1 MGQLAEGLLSLSGW
15 AAATVWAVAHVLL
28 GYAAGAGWRQV
39 HHLSGRVGLLLGGA
53 VLVVLA
59 VAWLLRRLAG
69 RHDDEPRQPVTSGGA
84 ATAELGAVG
93 RQPWVARGSE
103 APEARAPFS
112 PLAGCP
118 HLAAAGCYPL
128 VVLAPAER

>member
-15 AAATVWAVAHVLL
+15 AAATVWAVAHVQL
-28 GYAAGAGWRQV
+28 GYAAGVGWRQV

-59 VAWLLRRLAG
+59 VAWLLRRLAR
-69 RHDDEPRQPVTSGGA
+69 RHDEPRQPGTSGGA

-103 APEARAPFS
+103 APEPGPRFSSCRLPVPGCSRLLLSRRLRA
-112 PLAGCP
+112 G
-118 HLAAAGCYPL
+118 
-128 VVLAPAER
+128 

>member
-15 AAATVWAVAHVLL
+15 AAATVWAVAHVQL
-28 GYAAGAGWRQV
+28 GYAAGVGWRQV

-59 VAWLLRRLAG
+59 VAWLLRRLAR
-69 RHDDEPRQPVTSGGA
+69 RHDEPRQPGTSGGA

-103 APEARAPFS
+103 APEARAPFLLLPAARPGCS
-112 PLAGCP
+112 RLLLSRRLRAG
-118 HLAAAGCYPL
+118 
-128 VVLAPAER
+128 